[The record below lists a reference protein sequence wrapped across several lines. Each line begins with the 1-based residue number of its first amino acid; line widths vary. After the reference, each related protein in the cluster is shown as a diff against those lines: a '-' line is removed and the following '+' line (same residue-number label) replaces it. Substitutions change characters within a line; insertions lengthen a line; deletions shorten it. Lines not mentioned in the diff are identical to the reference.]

1 MTADAAE
8 AWQQWHERRIE
19 TVSAPHGPLSLVGT
33 HRIEFPRVAAPDAEG
48 RTMPAGARELRQD
61 T

>member
-1 MTADAAE
+1 MTAEAAE

-19 TVSAPHGPLSLVGT
+19 TVSAPHGPLSLFGR
-33 HRIEFPRVAAPDAEG
+33 HWSEFLRAAAPDAEG
-48 RTMPAGARELRQD
+48 RTTPAGEHDLRQD